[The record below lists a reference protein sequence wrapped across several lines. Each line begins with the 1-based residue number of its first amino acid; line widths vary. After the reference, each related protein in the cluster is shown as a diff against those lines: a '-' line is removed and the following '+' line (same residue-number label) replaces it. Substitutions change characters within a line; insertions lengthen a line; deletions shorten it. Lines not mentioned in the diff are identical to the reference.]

1 MHSLF
6 SAFVPIW
13 ALTAIGYLVAR
24 GEALGPYAG
33 AVLGRFVFL
42 VAMPA
47 ALLNTLSKA
56 PVRQLASAPI
66 LAFAIGTVATC
77 LLGLL
82 TSRRLFGRAPADQ
95 AIGGMVA
102 GYVNSSNLGIPV
114 ASQVLGDAAFP
125 AAVVLFQVLTITPII
140 LTLLDVGTRR
150 EQSRRPRLVSAVLLP
165 VRNPIIAASAFGV
178 VLSAGH
184 WRLPA
189 PVANS
194 CGLLGAAA
202 VPTALIAL
210 GMSLHG
216 RRLPAVGGPASGFE
230 AETSAGDDGSGGVQE
245 PGAGA
250 ELAVT
255 VLLKTLIQPALGYAV
270 GRWALDLSPHDLLAV
285 VLCSALPTAQN
296 AFIYAR
302 EYGLRTALAR
312 DAIVVSTLVS
322 MVTLSLIAWLLG
334 TGR

>member
-13 ALTAIGYLVAR
+13 TLTAIGYLVAR
-24 GEALGPYAG
+24 GGVLGPHAG

-82 TSRRLFGRAPADQ
+82 ASRRLFGRAPADQ
-95 AIGGMVA
+95 AIGGMLA

-114 ASQVLGDAAFP
+114 ASQVLGDASFP
-125 AAVVLFQVLTITPII
+125 AAVVLFQILTITPII
-140 LTLLDVGTRR
+140 LTLLDAGTRR
-150 EQSRRPRLVSAVLLP
+150 SARPRLVSAVLLP
-165 VRNPIIAASAFGV
+165 VRNPIIAASALGV
-178 VLSAGH
+178 VLSAAH

-194 CGLLGAAA
+194 CSLLGAAA

-216 RRLPAVGGPASGFE
+216 RRSPGVEEPAADESAAEDPEEWSAEESG
-230 AETSAGDDGSGGVQE
+230 AR
-245 PGAGA
+245 A
-250 ELAVT
+250 ELAV
-255 VLLKTLIQPALGYAV
+255 VVVLKTLVQPVLGYV
-270 GRWALDLSPHDLLAV
+270 IGRWALHLSPHDLLAV

-312 DAIVVSTLVS
+312 DAIVVSTL
-322 MVTLSLIAWLLG
+322 LS
-334 TGR
+334 RSRSR

>member
-24 GEALGPYAG
+24 GGALGPDAG

-66 LAFAIGTVATC
+66 VAFAIGTVVTC
-77 LLGLL
+77 LLGLVA
-82 TSRRLFGRAPADQ
+82 SRRLFGRAPADQ
-95 AIGGMVA
+95 VIGGMLA

-114 ASQVLGDAAFP
+114 ASQVLGDASIP
-125 AAVVLFQVLTITPII
+125 AAVVLFQILTITPII
-140 LTLLDVGTRR
+140 LTLLDAGTRR
-150 EQSRRPRLVSAVLLP
+150 SARPRLVSAVLLP

-178 VLSAGH
+178 VLSAAH

-216 RRLPAVGGPASGFE
+216 RHPPGDG
-230 AETSAGDDGSGGVQE
+230 AEE
-245 PGAGA
+245 PGARA
-250 ELAVT
+250 ELAVA
-255 VLLKTLIQPALGYAV
+255 VVLKTLIQPVLGYVV
-270 GRWALDLSPHDLLAV
+270 GRWALGLSPHDLLAV

-312 DAIVVSTLVS
+312 DALVVSTLLS
-322 MVTLSLIAWLLG
+322 MATLSLIAWLLG